1 MRGEIRLG
9 GFARVADQWTPV
21 RIESG
26 TTVAYLIESAGLR
39 VEKIYFDTMQT
50 FSRKK
55 ASPAPP
61 KPRSPRA
68 TRRRGSAAPALS
80 CGADDGGLR

>member
-1 MRGEIRLG
+1 MT
-9 GFARVADQWTPV
+9 TPRFSV
-21 RIESG
+21 VTGSVIESG
-26 TTVAYLIESAGLR
+26 TTIAYLIESVGLR

-61 KPRSPRA
+61 KPRWFSRSRLQTSHRPR
-68 TRRRGSAAPALS
+68 SAKS
-80 CGADDGGLR
+80 SHRC